1 MTKKQKYEDL
11 AKNIVDLIGG
21 MDNITFFTHCI
32 TRLRIN
38 VKDKGLVKNEAI
50 LALSGVVGSQ
60 WAGEQYQIV
69 IGQDVGRA
77 YDEICEM
84 NDLNTEIQGIFQ
96 EDEKQKIT
104 PLTLISRFFETL
116 SACMI
121 PLLPV
126 IIAASMFRVALTILG
141 PTMLN
146 LVVEG
151 DDLHT
156 LFTLVG
162 DAGFYFFP
170 IFTGYATAKKFNCSP
185 IMGMFLGAILLHP
198 TLLNI
203 ANEGISFTVYGIP
216 ANIQNYSSAI
226 LPSIISV
233 WLMSYVERFLTKH
246 MPDTLRVVLVPTL
259 TMFIMLPITLCAIAP
274 IGYYLGTFIS
284 NSIMGLSEFGGIFA
298 ILAIALVGASHQFL
312 VMTGMHHVLMAAL
325 IMVISATGQDSVI
338 LPGTMACG
346 AAVWGMA
353 LGASLRIK
361 NKKEKSLSIG
371 YFITAIVGGVTEPIL
386 YGIGMKH
393 KRPFIGMVLGGFVG
407 GALLGIF
414 KVTCYS
420 VYPTA
425 NLLLVSM
432 FIGGAE
438 GNFIKGIIAL
448 AIGFVTSTAATYFL
462 GFKADDP
469 LLQKQV

>member
-1 MTKKQKYEDL
+1 
-11 AKNIVDLIGG
+11 
-21 MDNITFFTHCI
+21 
-32 TRLRIN
+32 
-38 VKDKGLVKNEAI
+38 
-50 LALSGVVGSQ
+50 
-60 WAGEQYQIV
+60 
-69 IGQDVGRA
+69 
-77 YDEICEM
+77 
-84 NDLNTEIQGIFQ
+84 
-96 EDEKQKIT
+96 
-104 PLTLISRFFETL
+104 
-116 SACMI
+116 
-121 PLLPV
+121 
-126 IIAASMFRVALTILG
+126 
-141 PTMLN
+141 
-146 LVVEG
+146 
-151 DDLHT
+151 
-156 LFTLVG
+156 
-162 DAGFYFFP
+162 
-170 IFTGYATAKKFNCSP
+170 
-185 IMGMFLGAILLHP
+185 MGMFLGAILLHP
-198 TLLNI
+198 TLINI

>member
-141 PTMLN
+141 PTMLI

-170 IFTGYATAKKFNCSP
+170 IFT
-185 IMGMFLGAILLHP
+185 
-198 TLLNI
+198 
-203 ANEGISFTVYGIP
+203 V
-216 ANIQNYSSAI
+216 
-226 LPSIISV
+226 
-233 WLMSYVERFLTKH
+233 
-246 MPDTLRVVLVPTL
+246 MPPL
-259 TMFIMLPITLCAIAP
+259 
-274 IGYYLGTFIS
+274 
-284 NSIMGLSEFGGIFA
+284 
-298 ILAIALVGASHQFL
+298 
-312 VMTGMHHVLMAAL
+312 
-325 IMVISATGQDSVI
+325 
-338 LPGTMACG
+338 
-346 AAVWGMA
+346 
-353 LGASLRIK
+353 
-361 NKKEKSLSIG
+361 KSL
-371 YFITAIVGGVTEPIL
+371 TAVRSWGC
-386 YGIGMKH
+386 
-393 KRPFIGMVLGGFVG
+393 F
-407 GALLGIF
+407 
-414 KVTCYS
+414 
-420 VYPTA
+420 
-425 NLLLVSM
+425 
-432 FIGGAE
+432 
-438 GNFIKGIIAL
+438 
-448 AIGFVTSTAATYFL
+448 
-462 GFKADDP
+462 
-469 LLQKQV
+469 

>member
-151 DDLHT
+151 NDLHT

-162 DAGFYFFP
+162 DADR
-170 IFTGYATAKKFNCSP
+170 K
-185 IMGMFLGAILLHP
+185 
-198 TLLNI
+198 
-203 ANEGISFTVYGIP
+203 
-216 ANIQNYSSAI
+216 
-226 LPSIISV
+226 SV
-233 WLMSYVERFLTKH
+233 V
-246 MPDTLRVVLVPTL
+246 
-259 TMFIMLPITLCAIAP
+259 
-274 IGYYLGTFIS
+274 
-284 NSIMGLSEFGGIFA
+284 
-298 ILAIALVGASHQFL
+298 
-312 VMTGMHHVLMAAL
+312 
-325 IMVISATGQDSVI
+325 
-338 LPGTMACG
+338 
-346 AAVWGMA
+346 
-353 LGASLRIK
+353 
-361 NKKEKSLSIG
+361 
-371 YFITAIVGGVTEPIL
+371 
-386 YGIGMKH
+386 
-393 KRPFIGMVLGGFVG
+393 
-407 GALLGIF
+407 
-414 KVTCYS
+414 
-420 VYPTA
+420 
-425 NLLLVSM
+425 
-432 FIGGAE
+432 
-438 GNFIKGIIAL
+438 
-448 AIGFVTSTAATYFL
+448 
-462 GFKADDP
+462 
-469 LLQKQV
+469 